1 MNQRSIGYIGAF
13 ALVMAPLLAAAQQ
26 PTPPERQTPPEQSGV
41 RIENRT
47 VEGEVV
53 ELNAQRIVVRTT
65 DGNRMT
71 FTVDRDLTTGATP
84 IAVGQR
90 VRVEYKSGSDP
101 LAVITVSR
109 IPGEPGKTVSDTI
122 EDAGEKV
129 ADEAEG
135 VADRL
140 EDVVDDDNGDDQEPA
155 RVAPAPSAAARMQDP
170 ERPQDPA
177 RPSSAATRSQDPD
190 DDELPATATPLPAL
204 ILAGLALLGSG
215 FGLSARRRQ

>member
-1 MNQRSIGYIGAF
+1 MNQRSIGYVGAF
-13 ALVMAPLLAAAQQ
+13 ALAMAPMLAAAQQ
-26 PTPPERQTPPEQSGV
+26 PTPPERETPPAQGSV

-53 ELNAQRIVVRTT
+53 ELNAERIVVRTT

-71 FTVDRDLTTGATP
+71 FTVDRDLASGATP

-90 VRVEYKSGSDP
+90 VRVEYKSGTDP

-109 IPGEPGKTVSDTI
+109 IPGETLSEKI

-129 ADEAEG
+129 ADKAED
-135 VADRL
+135 VADRI
-140 EDVVDDDNGDDQEPA
+140 EDAVDNDDDQEPA
-155 RVAPAPSAAARMQDP
+155 RVAPAPSPAARMQDP
-170 ERPQDPA
+170 AARPQDPQ
-177 RPSSAATRSQDPD
+177 RPASAATRTQQDPD
-190 DDELPATATPLPAL
+190 DRELPATATPLPAL

-215 FGLSARRRQ
+215 FGLSARKRE